1 MSLKDLSNTPE
12 FKQLKD
18 EMAELRKEY
27 QELKEGEAAPV
38 VYTQSPDKTLETIM
52 EKGSEIVKVFIEHQ
66 SEVDKVK
73 AQTERYAVE
82 QAYLFKEKE
91 LATKNAIVKR
101 QMTQQMVII
110 FSGIMATGILA
121 VTGNLTE
128 GFLTIIAVIIGAAI
142 KDNVIDFV
150 KDITQP
156 TKKDGGE

>member
-1 MSLKDLSNTPE
+1 MSLKDLSNMPE

-18 EMAELRKEY
+18 EMAELKKEY
-27 QELKEGEAAPV
+27 QELKEGDAPV
-38 VYTQSPDKTLETIM
+38 VYTQSPDRTLETIL

-73 AQTERYAVE
+73 ADTERFAVE
-82 QAYLFKEKE
+82 QAYIFKEKE
-91 LATKNAIVKR
+91 LATKNAIVRR